1 MAQGINA
8 TIGYS
13 NPTKVDIQN
22 RMQYYSGENICGNQD
37 KICSEGDYACL
48 VERRSQ
54 TARRSNDAQL
64 RTHDLPESKQHRK
77 AKTTINTWQLCN
89 AYKNDDM
96 TF

>member
-22 RMQYYSGENICGNQD
+22 RMQYYSGENNCGKQD

-48 VERRSQ
+48 AERMSQ
-54 TARRSNDAQL
+54 AARRSNDAQL
-64 RTHDLPESKQHRK
+64 RTRDLPVH
-77 AKTTINTWQLCN
+77 KTREETINHHTCFTN
-89 AYKNDDM
+89 AMRKHM
-96 TF
+96 MV